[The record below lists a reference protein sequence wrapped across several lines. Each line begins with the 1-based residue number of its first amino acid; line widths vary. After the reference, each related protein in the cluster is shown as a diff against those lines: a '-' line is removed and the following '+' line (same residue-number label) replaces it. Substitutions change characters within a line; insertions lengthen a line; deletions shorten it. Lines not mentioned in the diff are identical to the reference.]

1 MRMIENPN
9 HFVEEPIMKIIAVR
23 KRILLLALSL
33 LLVGGQWVFAETDDK
48 TLAPYFFVQSEDASV
63 DRLPLKST
71 SVEADIAGV
80 IADVRVTQVYQN
92 EGQNPLEAIYIFPAS
107 TRAAVYGMKMT
118 IGERTIVAKIDKRE
132 AARKT
137 YEAAREAGKS
147 ASLLEQQRPNVF
159 QMNVAN
165 IMPGDKIRVEL
176 SYTELLIPTDAQY
189 EFMFPTVV
197 GPRYVEGDPENPP
210 EDWVANPYLHEGEP
224 PTSTVDITVSLAA
237 GLPLQQIACSSHPV
251 DTTYT
256 GTDQARVTLSPS
268 EKAGGNRDFI
278 LKYRLAGGKI
288 DSGLILSKGEE
299 ENFFL
304 LMVQPPERVADI
316 KLPPREYV
324 FIVDV
329 SGSMNGFPLSVSKKL
344 LRNLIGNLRPSD
356 QFNVLLFAGGT
367 SVLSETPLPA
377 NRENINRAVHL
388 IDNQHGG
395 GGTRLLPALERCI
408 SLPKSAGMS
417 RNVVIVT
424 DGYVSVEKE
433 AFDLIA
439 TSLGKANVFTFGIGS
454 SVNRYLIEGM
464 ARVGAGE
471 PFVVT
476 RPESADAT
484 AEKFRRLIEYP
495 ALTGITVNW
504 NDLDVYDVSPAGIPD
519 LLAERPVVVF
529 GKWRGAAAG
538 SISLRGQSGDSVY
551 EKTLSADTATVLK
564 KSGLAQLW
572 ARHRI
577 AILSDY
583 NRLSPTDER
592 IAAVTNLGLDYN
604 LLTQYTSFVAVD
616 SLVRNKDG
624 ESTTVKQPLPLPQ
637 GVSDYAVGQKMR
649 MARHIYAQPLA
660 PNGFGGSRKMALD
673 ETLGPAES
681 AAPPIPTGPTV
692 EVKEVDRF
700 QVISSTGL
708 TNRAA
713 AKTIRAHMEHIR
725 RCIHAEKRKKGVLPV
740 SMTATLVI
748 DTDGKV
754 KTVTIQEKI
763 KEGQTI
769 VNCVVETLKKIRF
782 NLSSG
787 AGKGEVIV
795 SFMLAS

>member
-1 MRMIENPN
+1 
-9 HFVEEPIMKIIAVR
+9 MKIIAVN
-23 KRILLLALSL
+23 KRVLLIALCLLLL
-33 LLVGGQWVFAETDDK
+33 GGQWVFAETDDK
-48 TLAPYFFVQSEDASV
+48 TRSPYFFVQSEEASV

-92 EGQNPLEAIYIFPAS
+92 EGPKPLEAIYIFPAS

-118 IGERTIVAKIDKRE
+118 IGERTIIAKIDKRE

-137 YEAAREAGKS
+137 YEAARQAGKS

-165 IMPGDKIRVEL
+165 IMPGDVIQVVL

-197 GPRYVEGDPENPP
+197 GPRYEDEARENPP
-210 EDWVANPYLHEGEP
+210 EAWVANPYLHAGEP
-224 PTSTVDITVSLAA
+224 PPSTFDISVSLTA

-256 GTDQARVTLSPS
+256 ETNQAQISLSQL

-288 DSGLILSKGEE
+288 DSGLILSSGEK

-304 LMVQPPERVADI
+304 LMVQPPERVSDI

-344 LRNLIGNLRPSD
+344 LRNLIGNLRPTD

-377 NRENINRAVHL
+377 NPENINRAVHL
-388 IDNQHGG
+388 IDHQRGG
-395 GGTRLLPALERCI
+395 GGTRLLPALQRCI
-408 SLPKSAGMS
+408 TLPKSEGMS

-439 TSLGKANVFTFGIGS
+439 TSLGTANVFTFGIGS

-476 RPESADAT
+476 RLEAADAT
-484 AEKFRRLIEYP
+484 AEKFRHLIEYP
-495 ALTGITVNW
+495 ALTGIRVDW

-519 LLAERPVVVF
+519 LLADRPVVIF
-529 GKWRGAAAG
+529 GKWRGALAG
-538 SISLRGQSGDSVY
+538 GISVRGQSGDNVY
-551 EKTLSADTATVLK
+551 EKTLSVDTATVLK

-583 NRLSPTDER
+583 NHLSPSDER
-592 IAAVTNLGLDYN
+592 IAAVTHLGLDYN

-624 ESTTVKQPLPLPQ
+624 QPSTVNQPLPLPQ
-637 GVSDYAVGQKMR
+637 GVSDYAVGRKNR
-649 MARHIYAQPLA
+649 MARRVYAQPLA
-660 PNGFGGSRKMALD
+660 ASGFAGSQKMEMDAAKAL
-673 ETLGPAES
+673 TES
-681 AAPPIPTGPTV
+681 IAPPVSSGPGV

-700 QVISSTGL
+700 QVLSTTGL
-708 TNRAA
+708 TNRTAA
-713 AKTIRAHMEHIR
+713 ETIRAHMEDIR
-725 RCIHAEKRKKGVLPV
+725 RCIHAGKGKKGARPI

-748 DTDGKV
+748 DTNGRV
-754 KTVTIQEKI
+754 KTVSIQEKI
-763 KEGQTI
+763 KDGREI
-769 VNCVVETLKKIRF
+769 VNCVVEILKKIRF
-782 NLSSG
+782 TLSNGSENR
-787 AGKGEVIV
+787 EVIV
-795 SFMLAS
+795 SFMLAT